1 MDQRQKNVSYLV
13 LSVLFTVVVFFWHYH
28 MQWIY
33 DNIYLLSK
41 STVQILYNIVLSF
54 TLIFYNAVLV
64 QSITYNLEINLEKR
78 NVPEEQIF
86 IAGTVWRYG
95 LGFITLIVIL
105 SLFIKNWSVLV
116 TSIGI
121 IGAGIAVAL
130 QHMIMNLMGWMIIM
144 FNRPFRIGDRIEI
157 EGMRGDVF
165 DISMMFTKLRRLTQD
180 DQPTGTELLIPN
192 EQILTKPLINLTFP
206 TRFVW
211 DSVTVSVTY
220 ESDIALAKKIANRIM
235 EKNLKKELE
244 VIRRISAHKRK
255 YTKEANFTDPRIMLN
270 LGASSID
277 MNLRYLVIVQHKNMK
292 RTQILNDMILA
303 FEKTDKVN
311 FAYPHMHMVYDNTS
325 MPWMAELRK
334 QIEQQNKKQ

>member
-1 MDQRQKNVSYLV
+1 MDQRQKNLSYLV
-13 LSVLFTVVVFFWHYH
+13 LSILFTAAVFFWHH
-28 MQWIY
+28 QSQWIY
-33 DNIYLLSK
+33 SNIYFLSTNTLQLIYK
-41 STVQILYNIVLSF
+41 VILSF
-54 TLIFYNAVLV
+54 TLICYNAVLV
-64 QSITYNLEINLEKR
+64 QSVTYNLEINLEKR
-78 NVPEEQIF
+78 NIPEEQIF
-86 IAGTVWRYG
+86 IAGTAWRYG
-95 LGFITLIVIL
+95 LGFLTLIIIL

-121 IGAGIAVAL
+121 IGAGVAVAL
-130 QHMIMNLMGWMIIM
+130 QHMIMNFVGWMIIM
-144 FNRPFRIGDRIEI
+144 FQRPFRIGDRIQV
-157 EGMRGDVF
+157 EGLRGDVF
-165 DISMMFTKLRRLTQD
+165 DISMMFTKLRRLTDD

-211 DSVTVSVTY
+211 DNVNVSVTY
-220 ESDIALAKKIANRIM
+220 ESDISLAKKIANRIM

-244 VIRRISAHKRK
+244 VIRRISSKKRK
-255 YTKEANFTDPRIMLN
+255 YTKEANFTDPRIMLS

-311 FAYPHMHMVYDNTS
+311 FAYPHMHMVYDSTS
-325 MPWMAELRK
+325 MPFISALRK
-334 QIEQQNKKQ
+334 ELEKQEKK